1 MNSSNILLSICVP
14 TFNRCAML
22 KQLIDS
28 LEEQDFGDYQ
38 VELCVS
44 DNASSDDTRN
54 YLESLSLKKI
64 CVSLNFNVQN
74 FGLERNMIKVMQ
86 MASGKYIL
94 AIGDDDCFMSNSISS
109 IIEILKLEQDLLILN
124 GFNTNN
130 DLKIESEY
138 MPGRLKNKN
147 FSSPVLAFPNL
158 WGQMRLGAFVSKN
171 TILDLD
177 EHSGTYE
184 RYIGT
189 SHAYSAL
196 PWDGLAKKY
205 NVENQCQII
214 CMEQPTIL
222 FRNGTKTW
230 SDQRF
235 AILFSEIPEWFER
248 LPELYNDVKNLER
261 DKYMQNIAKVRMLVA
276 MRAVGLL
283 NEESVNK
290 YMDKYSQSQQ
300 KLAKLVCLLPIWLA
314 ILIQD
319 TKQSI
324 KSLFFE

>member
-1 MNSSNILLSICVP
+1 
-14 TFNRCAML
+14 ML

-28 LEEQDFGDYQ
+28 LEEQNFDDYQ
-38 VELCVS
+38 IELCIS

-54 YLESLSLKKI
+54 YLESLSLTK
-64 CVSLNFNVQN
+64 VRLSLNFNVQN
-74 FGLERNMIKVMQ
+74 CGLEPNMIKVMQ

-94 AIGDDDCFMSNSISS
+94 PIGDDDCFMSNSISS
-109 IIEILKLEQDLLILN
+109 IIEMLESEPDLLILN

-138 MPGRLKNKN
+138 MPDKLKNKN

-158 WGQMRLGAFVSKN
+158 WGQMRLSSFVSKN
-171 TILDLD
+171 EILDLE
-177 EHSGTYE
+177 EHNRTYE
-184 RYIGT
+184 KYIGT

-196 PWDGLAKKY
+196 PWDGLSKKY
-205 NVENQCQII
+205 NTENQCQII
-214 CMEQPTIL
+214 CMEKPTIL
-222 FRNGTKTW
+222 FRNGPKTW
-230 SDQRF
+230 SEQKL

-276 MRAVGLL
+276 MRAGGLL
-283 NEESVNK
+283 NEESVKKYMNK
-290 YMDKYSQSQQ
+290 YSHNQQ

-319 TKQSI
+319 TKQFI
-324 KSLFFE
+324 KSLFFASKSTI